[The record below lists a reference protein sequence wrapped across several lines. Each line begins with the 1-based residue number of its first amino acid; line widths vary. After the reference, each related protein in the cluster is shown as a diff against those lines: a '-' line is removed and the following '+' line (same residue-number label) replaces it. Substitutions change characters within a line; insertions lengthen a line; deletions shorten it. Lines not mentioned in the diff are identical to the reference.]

1 MVEREIGMEGS
12 FCVYHSLRSGFF
24 YRAACDFICA
34 ANCRGKLRHLP
45 LFLLE
50 LFPLSGAL
58 YYAVQRPSVPYL
70 GWKFGV
76 AMCLWI
82 AGAFL
87 FGAGLAWVVYA
98 IKKRG

>member
-1 MVEREIGMEGS
+1 MPFIILCAVVS
-12 FCVYHSLRSGFF
+12 FIVQLVILFSLQ
-24 YRAACDFICA
+24 
-34 ANCRGKLRHLP
+34 NCRGKLRHLP

-58 YYAVQRPSVPYL
+58 YYAVQRPSVSYL